1 MFESLFGADLAGAGA
16 ALLQVLMI
24 DLVLAGDNA
33 VAVGLAAG
41 GLAEK
46 DRKKAILWGL
56 AAAVILRIGF
66 ALITVQL
73 MAVIGLLLA
82 GGVLLLWV
90 CWKMWRELHEQKT
103 HDEAEARA
111 TLVGDPPLEPQVR
124 PAKSFRAAFLQ
135 ILIADVSMSLDNVL
149 AVAGAARE
157 HPAILVFGLLLS
169 IGLMGVAATWI
180 AGMLHRFRWIGYVGL
195 AIVLYV
201 ALHMI
206 WEGSRSAM
214 VRSLHVTSYNALM
227 SPPLMINAE
236 EVAHYCAPEPA
247 GPKREAC
254 LAQKPTPAR

>member
-1 MFESLFGADLAGAGA
+1 MDSDDA
-16 ALLQVLMI
+16 ALLQVLLI

-56 AAAVILRIGF
+56 LAAVVLRIGF
-66 ALITVQL
+66 ALVTIRL
-73 MAVIGLLLA
+73 LAIIGLLLA

-90 CWKMWRELHEQKT
+90 CWKMWRELHEQAT
-103 HDEAEARA
+103 HDEAQARA
-111 TLVGDPPLEPQVR
+111 TLVGDPPIGPR
-124 PAKSFRAAFLQ
+124 TRKTKSFGAAFLQ

-157 HPAILVFGLLLS
+157 HPAVMVFGLLLS

-180 AGMLHRFRWIGYVGL
+180 AKLLHRFRWIGYLGL
-195 AIVLYV
+195 GIVLYV

-206 WEGSRSAM
+206 WEGARSTV
-214 VRSLHVTSYNALM
+214 VRAFHVAEYNALV
-227 SPPLMINAE
+227 PAPLAIDVAE
-236 EVAHYCAPEPA
+236 VKSYCAPEPA
-247 GPKREAC
+247 AVKRDNCEKQALGPAS
-254 LAQKPTPAR
+254 

>member
-1 MFESLFGADLAGAGA
+1 LESLIGANLAGAGA

-41 GLAEK
+41 GLHPK

-56 AAAVILRIGF
+56 IAAVVLRIGF

-73 MAVIGLLLA
+73 LAIIGLLLA

-90 CWKMWRELHEQKT
+90 CWKMWRELHEQAAE
-103 HDEAEARA
+103 DEANAQA
-111 TLVGDPPLEPQVR
+111 ALDKDPTTEPKVK

-157 HPAILVFGLLLS
+157 HPGVLVFGLLLS

-180 AGMLHRFRWIGYVGL
+180 AKLLHRFRWIGYVGL
-195 AIVLYV
+195 FIVLYV
-201 ALHMI
+201 ALHMM
-206 WEGSRSAM
+206 WEGHRQ
-214 VRSLHVTSYNALM
+214 VFVDLKKVDQYNAVMPDFLD
-227 SPPLMINAE
+227 I
-236 EVAHYCAPEPA
+236 
-247 GPKREAC
+247 
-254 LAQKPTPAR
+254 TPAEKAKFEKH